1 MKGIKMSDCKFYVNE
16 EERIVV
22 CVIPKTKYMVEDFIK
37 DYLKENSM
45 FVSTSTK
52 DYSFMLGS
60 KLLNAERFLNKQLK
74 QVIQT
79 GSSVTLIRKNDLH
92 YSLINTIPLL

>member
-1 MKGIKMSDCKFYVNE
+1 MP
-16 EERIVV
+16 IVFE
-22 CVIPKTKYMVEDFIK
+22 IEDDGKTKSLNYNENITVEDFIK